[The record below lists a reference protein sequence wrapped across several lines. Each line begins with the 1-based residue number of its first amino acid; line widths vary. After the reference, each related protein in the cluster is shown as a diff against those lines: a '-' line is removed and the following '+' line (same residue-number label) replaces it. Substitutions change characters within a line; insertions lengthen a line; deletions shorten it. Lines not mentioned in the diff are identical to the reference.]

1 MNVVKKNT
9 ICPAG
14 DVIVKLV
21 ETKHVAFRRAGVD
34 LHSEVTIT
42 LREALLGFERSLGAQ
57 TFWYGILWKN
67 AGQMRISPW
76 RNWEFHLEKLGLNL
90 KRMVSLPCKTHILAR
105 QDKKKG
111 TMKHWQKRWV
121 WQSNLGSWEISWGF
135 LGFWGKGQCS
145 SVAGG
150 DQCMGWTELKT
161 GFWVCHRPPMAIIL
175 FPLMNQ
181 FSDTPKWYWIY
192 GYYILFIRSH

>member
-34 LHSEVTIT
+34 LHTEVTIT

-57 TFWYGILWKN
+57 TFWYGFLWKN

-105 QDKKKG
+105 QDKKKRHHETLTKTVG
-111 TMKHWQKRWV
+111 LTIK
-121 WQSNLGSWEISWGF
+121 LGKLGNFMGVPWILGHGSMLICSWWRSMYGM
-135 LGFWGKGQCS
+135 
-145 SVAGG
+145 
-150 DQCMGWTELKT
+150 DWTENRVL
-161 GFWVCHRPPMAIIL
+161 GL
-175 FPLMNQ
+175 
-181 FSDTPKWYWIY
+181 S
-192 GYYILFIRSH
+192 